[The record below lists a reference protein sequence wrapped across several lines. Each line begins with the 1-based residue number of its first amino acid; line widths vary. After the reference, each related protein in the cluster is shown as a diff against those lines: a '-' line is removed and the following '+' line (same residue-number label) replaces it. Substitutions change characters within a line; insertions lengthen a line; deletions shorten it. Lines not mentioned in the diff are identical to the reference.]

1 MTAES
6 VVPADLLTP
15 MLEALGPG
23 LSPNV
28 RVVGTGSLPSAF
40 RVTDLAAAAIAAAGL
55 CLDRLAGN
63 DGPEPRRPI
72 VVDRDL
78 ASHWLHLSLR
88 PDGWALPS
96 PWDPLSGDYQTS
108 DGWIRLHTNAPR
120 HRAAAV
126 KLLGVAPDRDP
137 VAEAVGRWTA
147 DELEQAVV
155 AAGGAAA
162 AMRSIEQWH
171 QHPQGRSVRDEPLIW
186 HGSTGRAAQHRD
198 LTGAGTPRPL
208 AGVRV
213 LDLTRVL
220 AGPVATRLLAGW
232 GAEVLRIDPPDWDEP
247 GVVPEIMV
255 GKKTA
260 RLDLRIDVHRER
272 FTQLLS
278 GADVLVHGYRA
289 DALANLGFGQRVRD
303 DIRPGLIDVALDAYG
318 WTGPWSRRRGFDS
331 LVQMSCG
338 IAEAGMRA
346 YRRDRPTPLPVQALD
361 HATGYLTA
369 AATIRGL
376 ADRREN
382 GLGSRWRVSLARTAE
397 LLIDGG
403 PPERPGGA
411 PLAEPG
417 LMEAIEDTT
426 WGPARRIEP
435 PLTVAGA
442 PLRWDRP
449 ARAIGTDDASW

>member
-6 VVPADLLTP
+6 VVPADLLTT
-15 MLEALGPG
+15 MLDALGPG
-23 LSPNV
+23 PSPNV

-40 RVTDLAAAAIAAAGL
+40 RVTDLAAAAIAAAGV

-63 DGPEPRRPI
+63 DGPEPPRPI

-78 ASHWLHLSLR
+78 ASHWFHLSLR

-108 DGWIRLHTNAPR
+108 DGWIRLHTNAPH

-186 HGSTGRAAQHRD
+186 HESTGRAAQHRD

-346 YRRDRPTPLPVQALD
+346 YSRDRPTPLPVQALD
-361 HATGYLTA
+361 HATGYLMA
-369 AATIRGL
+369 AAAIRGL

-382 GLGSRWRVSLARTAE
+382 GLGSRWRVSLARAAE

-403 PPERPGGA
+403 PQDPRGGA

-417 LMEAIEDTT
+417 LMDAVEDTT
-426 WGPARRIEP
+426 WGPARRITP
-435 PLTVAGA
+435 PLMVADA